1 MAFIVSP
8 VRVEIQFLS
17 CCDDAARPNVRRRAD
32 HGNALA

>member
-1 MAFIVSP
+1 MAFIVTP

-17 CCDDAARPNVRRRAD
+17 LCDDAGRPNVRRRAG